1 MNNLISDMD
10 HVLRIILLLGTVL
23 YLGVIL
29 LLLKKKKLTV
39 RHSIIWLLFGFVLFI
54 FAAVPYVVYVLRDL
68 LHVEMPVNLVFMMIF
83 AFVLLLLLSLSITV
97 SEYGEKIKRLTQEN
111 ALLEKRLREI
121 ERVVS
126 SKKHE

>member
-54 FAAVPYVVYVLRDL
+54 CGFNID
-68 LHVEMPVNLVFMMIF
+68 
-83 AFVLLLLLSLSITV
+83 SL
-97 SEYGEKIKRLTQEN
+97 
-111 ALLEKRLREI
+111 
-121 ERVVS
+121 
-126 SKKHE
+126 